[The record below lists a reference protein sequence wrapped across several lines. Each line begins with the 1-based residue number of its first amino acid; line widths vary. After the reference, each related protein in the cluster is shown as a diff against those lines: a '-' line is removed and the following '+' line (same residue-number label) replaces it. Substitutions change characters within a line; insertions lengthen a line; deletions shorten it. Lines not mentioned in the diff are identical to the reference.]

1 MKITLNGQSTWSKE
15 DSVPA
20 VRATVTMVY
29 EFKLDSDII
38 GVLQGHIDRNAF
50 NGIDS
55 VMRLAEVIA
64 DTDTVVDV
72 IQALELT
79 NIADKD
85 LKALDLKIE
94 EV

>member
-38 GVLQGHIDRNAF
+38 EVLQGHIDRNAF
-50 NGIDS
+50 KGIDS